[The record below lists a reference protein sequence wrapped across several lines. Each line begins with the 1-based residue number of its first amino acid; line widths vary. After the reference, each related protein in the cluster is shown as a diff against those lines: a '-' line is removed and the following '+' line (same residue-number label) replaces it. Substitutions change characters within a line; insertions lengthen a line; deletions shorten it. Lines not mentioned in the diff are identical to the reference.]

1 MTIPAYRLPEGVERG
16 TPAHGSN
23 TGIAPEAPATRFAK
37 DQLKAIIERIERV
50 EGEMKEL
57 SSDRTDIYK
66 EAAGNG
72 FDAKALRTIVRERKQ
87 DAAKRQEFEA
97 IVDTYKMALGMLV
110 DA

>member
-1 MTIPAYRLPEGVERG
+1 MTPQ
-16 TPAHGSN
+16 HGNN
-23 TGIAPEAPATRFAK
+23 TGIAPDAPATSFAK
-37 DQLKAIIERIERV
+37 DQLKAIVERIERV
-50 EGEMKEL
+50 ESEIKEL

-72 FDAKALRTIVRERKQ
+72 FDAKAIRLIVRERKR

-97 IVDTYKMALGMLV
+97 IVDTYKLALGMLV